1 MNNDTSKKNNFMN
14 ANMKIELTS
23 AEKKNLIN
31 AIRDML
37 IDESNLTLE
46 INSEDYSIKQN
57 NNINL
62 TFEDTTYPEKF
73 SWVLL
78 KETQE
83 YLNGIST
90 FETFKI
96 YQSII
101 TNRLDYAKNILKEK
115 INLDAKKNKI
125 KQKKKKEKE
134 EVYCSCRKFYQSDWI
149 ACDSED
155 KHCPGKG
162 WYHIAHIDELKG
174 YDRVSFENT
183 FDKYYCPYCREKLGL
198 KNVLKN
204 NKNEENIEENKENK
218 NKDENEIKKESTEEI
233 EFVNINNSCTPKK
246 SNDNNNDKMEI
257 EEEQREI
264 KEEKGK
270 CNELNKEEN
279 NKNENN
285 NNDDDYNKFFMGF
298 DNNNNNEKIEE
309 KNYNDYE
316 EY

>member
-101 TNRLDYAKNILKEK
+101 TNRLDYAKNILKLK

-125 KQKKKKEKE
+125 KQKKKKEKEKEKE

-198 KNVLKN
+198 KNALKN
-204 NKNEENIEENKENK
+204 NLQDNIEENKENK

-233 EFVNINNSCTPKK
+233 EFVNINNSCTPNK

-257 EEEQREI
+257 EEEENNT
-264 KEEKGK
+264 K
-270 CNELNKEEN
+270 KEEN
-279 NKNENN
+279 KDDNKDSKKLENK
-285 NNDDDYNKFFMGF
+285 DEDKKEDK
-298 DNNNNNEKIEE
+298 
-309 KNYNDYE
+309 
-316 EY
+316 